1 MKKDLTR
8 REFLR
13 TGGKAAVGVGL
24 GMRVAGATAEPA
36 DKPAQPPAP
45 PKPPAGANEKIVLGV
60 IGCGGQGRAVMNE
73 HMQHADVVVAAV
85 CDVDRGHLSQAGQE
99 VQKKYGKRPA
109 EFKDFRQLL
118 ERAEIDAVI
127 IATPDHWHALPAV
140 LACEAGKDIYLE
152 KPIAH
157 DIVEGRAI
165 VNAAKKFN
173 RVIQV
178 GTWQRSVSHFIQ
190 AIDFVRS
197 GKMGK
202 ITVCRA
208 WTLGGAAVGH
218 EEPTQPP
225 SELDWDFWL
234 GPAPKVPYRRN
245 RCHQNWRWF
254 FDYGAG
260 LTGDWG
266 VHMMDIVLL
275 GMNQWHPLAV
285 ASVGGKLVSGP
296 KDDRDTPDTQMAI
309 FQFPDFVMNWEIHV
323 GPPGLDG
330 GGHHGAEFIGDAGTL
345 IVDRGGFQWR
355 PNGSQEGPGRE
366 PASGSGQATV
376 AHSRNFLDCVK
387 SRARPRSDV
396 ETMHSTTTMCH
407 LANLAYRTGKRIR
420 WDAEKE
426 VVIGDREAMNDP
438 CYQRE
443 YRRPWKLPMYR
454 A

>member
-1 MKKDLTR
+1 MEKDLTR

-13 TGGKAAVGVGL
+13 TSGRAAVGVGL
-24 GMRVAGATAEPA
+24 GMRAAGAAAAPA
-36 DKPAQPPAP
+36 DQPAP
-45 PKPPAGANEKIVLGV
+45 PAAKPGPPASPSEKIVLGV

-73 HMQHADVVVAAV
+73 HMQHPDVVVAAV
-85 CDVDRGHLSQAGQE
+85 CDVDRRHLSQAGQE
-99 VQKKYGKRPA
+99 VEKKYGKRPA

-118 ERAEIDAVI
+118 ERTEIDAVL

-157 DIVEGRAI
+157 DILEGRAI
-165 VNAAKKFN
+165 VNAAKN
-173 RVIQV
+173 
-178 GTWQRSVSHFIQ
+178 FIS

-202 ITVCRA
+202 IAVCRA

-218 EEPTQPP
+218 QEPTNPP
-225 SELDWDFWL
+225 PELDWDFWL
-234 GPAPKVPYRRN
+234 GPAPKVPYRSN
-245 RCHQNWRWF
+245 RCHSNWRWF
-254 FDYGAG
+254 FDYAAG

-266 VHMMDIVLL
+266 AHMIDIVLL

-285 ASVGGKLVSGP
+285 SSVGGKLVCGP

-309 FQFPDFVMNWEIHV
+309 FQFPDFIMNWEIHV

-330 GGHHGAEFIGDAGTL
+330 GGHHGAEFIGAAGTL
-345 IVDRGGFQWR
+345 IVDRGGLQWR
-355 PNGSQEGPGRE
+355 PNGTNAADAPAGGGPSTSPI
-366 PASGSGQATV
+366 PAASRPGVS
-376 AHSRNFLDCVK
+376 HSRNFLDCIK
-387 SRARPRSDV
+387 SRARPRSDI
-396 ETMHSTTTMCH
+396 ETMHATTTMCH

-426 VVIGDREAMNDP
+426 AVIGDRDAMNDQ

-454 A
+454 V

>member
-1 MKKDLTR
+1 MRNDLTR

-13 TGGKAAVGVGL
+13 TSGSAAVGVGL
-24 GMRVAGATAEPA
+24 GLRVAEAADAPAE
-36 DKPAQPPAP
+36 KPAQPPAKP
-45 PKPPAGANEKIVLGV
+45 MPPASPSEKIVMGV

-73 HMQHADVVVAAV
+73 HMQHPDVAIAAV
-85 CDVDRGHLSQAGQE
+85 CDVDRRHLAEAGQE
-99 VQKKYGKRPA
+99 VEKKYGKRPA

-118 ERAEIDAVI
+118 ERTEINAVI

-140 LACEAGKDIYLE
+140 LACEAGKDVYLE

-157 DIVEGRAI
+157 DIVEGCAI

-173 RVIQV
+173 RVVQV
-178 GTWQRSVSHFIQ
+178 GTWQRSVSHFIN
-190 AIDFVRS
+190 AIEFVRS

-218 EEPTQPP
+218 EEPASPP
-225 SELDWDFWL
+225 PELDWDLWL
-234 GPAPKVPYRRN
+234 GPAPKVPYRSN
-245 RCHQNWRWF
+245 RCHVNWRWF

-266 VHMMDIVLL
+266 VHMMAIVLL

-285 ASVGGKLVSGP
+285 SSVGGKLVSGP

-330 GGHHGAEFIGDAGTL
+330 GGHHGAEFIGEAGTL
-345 IVDRGGFQWR
+345 LVDRGGLQWR
-355 PNGSQEGPGRE
+355 PNGSQGGP
-366 PASGSGQATV
+366 SGETAGGS
-376 AHSRNFLDCVK
+376 HSRNFLDCVK
-387 SRARPRSDV
+387 SRAKPRSDI
-396 ETMHSTTTMCH
+396 ETMHATTTMCH

-426 VVIGDREAMNDP
+426 VVIGDRDAMNDP

-443 YRRPWKLPMYR
+443 YRRPWKLPTYR